1 MKFTKLLALLLAIC
15 MLGAMMV
22 ACNKEEEKNDDTEAP
37 GTPAPAITVVLTIKD
52 GGKTVVEDR
61 PVSYVG
67 DNPTLGEIIGNYC
80 AEEAKEG
87 EEYEPFDENA
97 MLVQIGDLKKE
108 SGKRWTAYLR
118 EEGMAK
124 EFASIKDQP
133 VADGQH
139 IIVALING

>member
-22 ACNKEEEKNDDTEAP
+22 ACNKEDEKSDDTEAP
-37 GTPAPAITVVLTIKD
+37 GTPAPAITVTLTIKE
-52 GGKTVVEDR
+52 GGKTVDDAR

-67 DNPTLGEIIGNYC
+67 DNPILGEIIGQYC
-80 AEEAKEG
+80 AEEGYEA
-87 EEYEPFDENA
+87 EPFDSDN

-108 SGKRWTAYLR
+108 TGKTRWVAYLR
-118 EEGMAK
+118 EEGLSK

-133 VADGQH
+133 VSDGQH